1 MKGKQ
6 RLGLLLVTMLVGAV
20 MVGINVPSISAVLP
34 PAAGTLDLF
43 DVHDWDHNASALV
56 SHETDTM
63 PLWKNFDVK
72 LMITNVSQYYSTV
85 FSLAWNPSELDLIS
99 ITAGDATFNASK
111 TMFGPAYAEWNHTTG
126 ILREWAYGQL
136 GADAGS
142 VKAYADPTWGWVATL
157 RFKWVGLTPPSIPS
171 PISTWITITYIENGH
186 KTGWY
191 HLVNGRTPFLTLGQ
205 CQFYYWAKLM
215 ARRRPTASFYVSAP
229 PSPPYYENE
238 FVTFDA
244 SASTGGC
251 DGDTDPTPITEL
263 HWDLGDGVT
272 EVYIQGVNFTW
283 TPTHNYTAAGDL
295 TAKLYVVAPAVG
307 WYSPDYQNTSTTFS
321 LPIKISK
328 KAMIFIDLYTESL
341 RWPEQLSPYY
351 TTIFIGTGP
360 GVDAD
365 AYSPQENVTLRA
377 LAWWNDDAVQNKLVM
392 FKIEGPTNPI
402 ENITL
407 YRTGITN
414 ATGIANCTFRIPWP
428 CTNAETIIFGTW
440 TVTARVSLAEK
451 ELEDVLHFLVGWTVE
466 ITSVVTV
473 DGLGAPKTTFKKGEC
488 VGVIITVTN
497 IAMEVRYALI
507 TVVVYDDA
515 GAVIGSHRYG
525 AWVPPGGDTYQT
537 EFWCVLEVP
546 KWAYTGPSGMVYVNA
561 YTPRLPW
568 CPEVSAGP
576 ITITV

>member
-1 MKGKQ
+1 
-6 RLGLLLVTMLVGAV
+6 MLFGAV
-20 MVGINVPSISAVLP
+20 MVGINVPNVSALP
-34 PAAGTLDLF
+34 PPAGALDLI
-43 DVHDWDHNASALV
+43 DAVDGDHIVNWTYPKSPPKTF
-56 SHETDTM
+56 E
-63 PLWKNFDVK
+63 VK
-72 LMITNVSQYYSTV
+72 VMITNVSQYYSTV
-85 FSLAWNPSELDLIS
+85 FSCAWNPALLSLTS
-99 ITAGDATFNASK
+99 ITTGDAPYNSTK
-111 TMFGPAYAEWNHTTG
+111 TMFGPAYAELNNTAG
-126 ILREWAYGQL
+126 VLREWAYGQL

-142 VKAYADPTWGWVATL
+142 VKTYTDPTWGWVATL
-157 RFKWVGLTPPSIPS
+157 KFTYIGPDPSIPS

-191 HLVNGRTPFLTLGQ
+191 HLVNGRTPFLTLGA
-205 CQFYYWAKLM
+205 CQFYFWAPLLPLR
-215 ARRRPTASFYVSAP
+215 APTASFYISAP
-229 PSPPYYENE
+229 PAPPYYENE

-251 DGDTDPTPITEL
+251 DGDTDPTTITEY
-263 HWDLGDGVT
+263 HWDFGDGNIAT
-272 EVYIQGVNFTW
+272 TGVPTV
-283 TPTHNYTAAGDL
+283 THNYTTAGDL

-307 WYSPDYQNTSTTFS
+307 WFDPAYQNTSTTFS

-365 AYSPQENVTLRA
+365 AYSPQENVTLLA